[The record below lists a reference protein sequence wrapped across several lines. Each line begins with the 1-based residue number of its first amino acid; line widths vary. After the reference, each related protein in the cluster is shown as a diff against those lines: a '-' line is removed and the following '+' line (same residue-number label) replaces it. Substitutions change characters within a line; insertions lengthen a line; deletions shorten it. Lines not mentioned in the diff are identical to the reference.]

1 MAELF
6 EAIRSTVMGLEI
18 RDFVD
23 ILLVAGFS
31 YWLLSLIQGTTAVAL
46 LRGIALVFV
55 VGSLASGVLGLTLL
69 GWLLRS
75 MIPALLVAI
84 PILFQPELRR
94 ALEQIG
100 RAGGLTAL
108 SAAQVTTTS
117 QRTIDI
123 VSSAAGRLAERNWGA
138 LIVLERQI
146 ALGEY
151 AETGIRIDGALSVEF
166 LLSIF
171 YPHSPLHDGAVIVR
185 RDRVVAAGCVLPLA
199 ETMDTGHQFG
209 TRHRAGIGITEK
221 TDALSVVVSE
231 ETGRI
236 SISNNGRMVRNLDE
250 QKLRRV
256 LPMLYR
262 AERRAGEPIP
272 LAQTG
277 SLARLMIG
285 NVLGRRGRTSVQN
298 PVE

>member
-1 MAELF
+1 MAEIL
-6 EAIRSTVMGLEI
+6 EAIRSTVLGLEI
-18 RDFVD
+18 RDVLD
-23 ILLVAGFS
+23 ILVVAAFS

-55 VGSLASGVLGLTLL
+55 VGSLASSVMGLTLL
-69 GWLLRS
+69 GWLLKS

-100 RAGGLTAL
+100 RAGGLTRPEAL
-108 SAAQVTTTS
+108 TTN
-117 QRTIDI
+117 QRTIEI
-123 VSSAAGRLAERNWGA
+123 VSTAAGRLAERNWGA

-151 AETGIRIDGALSVEF
+151 AETGIRIDGTLSVEF

-185 RDRVVAAGCVLPLA
+185 RDRVVAAACVLPLA

-236 SISNNGRMVRNLDE
+236 SISNNGRLVRNLDE

-256 LPMLYR
+256 LPMLYK
-262 AERRAGEPIP
+262 AERRPGEQIP

-277 SLARLMIG
+277 SLARFMIG
-285 NVLGRRGRTSVQN
+285 SVLGRRGRS
-298 PVE
+298 PVEDPVE

>member
-1 MAELF
+1 MAELI
-6 EAIRSTVMGLEI
+6 EAIRSTLLGLEM
-18 RDFVD
+18 RDVVD
-23 ILLVAGFS
+23 IVVVAGFS

-55 VGSLASGVLGLTLL
+55 VGSLASSVMGLTLL
-69 GWLLRS
+69 GWLLKS

-100 RAGGLTAL
+100 RAGGLTRL
-108 SAAQVTTTS
+108 EVLTTH
-117 QRTIDI
+117 QRTVDI
-123 VSSAAGRLAERNWGA
+123 VSTAAGRLAERNWGA

-146 ALGEY
+146 PLGEY

-185 RDRVVAAGCVLPLA
+185 RDRVVAAACVLPLA
-199 ETMDTGHQFG
+199 ETMNTGHQFG

-256 LPMLYR
+256 LPMLYK
-262 AERRAGEPIP
+262 AERRPGEQIP

-277 SLARLMIG
+277 SLARVMIAS
-285 NVLGRRGRTSVQN
+285 VLGRRDRSRVEN

>member
-1 MAELF
+1 MADLL
-6 EAIRSTVMGLEI
+6 EAIRSTLMGLEV
-18 RDFVD
+18 RDILD
-23 ILLVAGFS
+23 ILLVAAFA

-46 LRGIALVFV
+46 LRGMALVFA
-55 VGSLASGVLGLTLL
+55 VGSIASSVLGLALL

-75 MIPALLVAI
+75 MIPALLVAV

-100 RAGGLTAL
+100 RAGELTRAPTAT
-108 SAAQVTTTS
+108 SS
-117 QRTIDI
+117 QRTIETI
-123 VSSAAGRLAERNWGA
+123 SAAAGRLAERNWGA

-146 ALGEY
+146 PLGEY
-151 AETGIRIDGALSVEF
+151 AETGIRIDGSLSVEF

-199 ETMDTGHQFG
+199 EMMEMSHQLG
-209 TRHRAGIGITEK
+209 TRHRAAVGITEK

-236 SISNNGRMVRNLDE
+236 SISNNGRLVRNLDE

-256 LPMLYR
+256 LPMLYK
-262 AERRAGEPIP
+262 AERRPGEPAAAVSQNGF
-272 LAQTG
+272 L
-277 SLARLMIG
+277 SRLTLG
-285 NVLGRRGRTSVQN
+285 GLLGRRGRASVQN
-298 PVE
+298 PAE